1 LCGRLC
7 AAFAQDQ
14 VIGTRPPL
22 VAVAFD
28 QDVLA
33 GLRLQKTGVGFE
45 PGPGIIANHK
55 PVKVKKDIG

>member
-1 LCGRLC
+1 
-7 AAFAQDQ
+7 
-14 VIGTRPPL
+14 
-22 VAVAFD
+22 VAFD

-33 GLRLQKTGVGFE
+33 GLYLQKTSVGFE